1 MKTTKIYLSVLMFL
15 SALSL
20 VSCTKDKLVGD
31 WEKMV
36 WKADSPVQ
44 ITNGIY
50 NVSANGATLVFSCSN
65 YSSPWFA
72 DAIENGKHINTEFK
86 NFQGENFEAT
96 IQGNKLSV
104 TFKANT
110 DTSVRETSISVTAGD
125 IFYTFRFKQFAN

>member
-1 MKTTKIYLSVLMFL
+1 MKTTKICLSVLMFL
-15 SALSL
+15 AALSL

-44 ITNGIY
+44 ATNGIY
-50 NVSANGATLVFSCSN
+50 NVSANGATLVFSCLN

-72 DAIENGKHINTEFK
+72 NAIENGKHINTEFN